1 MDAIEQLVRQFGKEG
16 VETSFE
22 VEDRAYR
29 VFAYPSPGRG
39 ATCVRWNLYETDR
52 SGRRLVRGLT
62 FGVAEGA
69 RAAFEDVVEAARL
82 HARTGTARAGA
93 PRTFRPSPLD

>member
-1 MDAIEQLVRQFGKEG
+1 MDDVERLVRQFGKEG
-16 VETSFE
+16 VETSFA
-22 VEDRAYR
+22 VGDRSYR

-39 ATCVRWNLYETDR
+39 ATCVRWNLYEADA

-62 FGVAEGA
+62 FGVSDGV
-69 RAAFEDVVEAARL
+69 RAAFEDVVQAART
-82 HARTGTARAGA
+82 HARTGAVSERA

>member
-1 MDAIEQLVRQFGKEG
+1 MDAIERLVRQFGKEG

-22 VEDRAYR
+22 VDDRAYR

-52 SGRRLVRGLT
+52 SGHRLVRGLT
-62 FGVAEGA
+62 FGVADGV
-69 RAAFEDVVEAARL
+69 RAAFEDVVQAARL
-82 HARTGTARAGA
+82 HARTGAVEERA